1 MPPFK
6 HDHLDGASADGPNID
21 GPNADGPS
29 ADGHCVYTII
39 VHTSPPSDAGA
50 PHWTEA
56 PECPAAHEG
65 GSTVDEAVTLTMQRI
80 KAWRADHGA
89 PGDEAIEFRVEHAR

>member
-1 MPPFK
+1 MQPSS
-6 HDHLDGASADGPNID
+6 HDPGDGVR
-21 GPNADGPS
+21 
-29 ADGHCVYTII
+29 VYTII

-65 GSTVDEAVTLTMQRI
+65 GRTADEAVALTKQRI
-80 KAWRADHGA
+80 KAWRVAHGR
-89 PGDEAIEFRVEHAR
+89 PRDEAVEFRVEHAR